1 MSKTTQENPAVEN
14 SATET
19 VSKPST
25 RTKRSTKNTDT
36 ATGTEKSPTKTSRT
50 RSTPARAKNTTSSE
64 KDLISTTQT
73 SVLQEPNM
81 SQNTVR
87 RVAIIGGNRIPFAR
101 SNGAYFTAS
110 NTDMF
115 TATLNGLVERFN
127 LQGQRLG
134 EVVAGAVLKHS
145 RDFNMTRECV
155 LNTALAPET
164 PAYDIQQACGTG
176 LQAAFLVANKI
187 ALGQIEVGIAG
198 GVDTTSDAPIAFGDG
213 LRKALLELNI
223 AKTAKD
229 RLKALTKI
237 NVKDLMDAPK
247 NGEPR
252 TGLSMGDHQA
262 ITTLEWG
269 ISREAQDELAA
280 SSHQKMAAA
289 YEEGFFDDLITPF
302 LDLKRDNN
310 LRADSSVE
318 KLAKL
323 KPAFGKGDARTMT
336 AGNSTPLTDG
346 ASCVLLASEE
356 WAKANGHEV
365 LAYLTF
371 QETAA
376 VDFVEKKEGLLM
388 APAYAVPRMLERAGL
403 KLQDFD
409 YYEIHEAFASQVL
422 STLKAWEDPK
432 FCKERLGLDAPLG
445 SIDRAKL
452 NVKGS
457 SLAAG
462 HPFAATGGRII
473 ATAAKLIAQ
482 KGSGRVLVSICA
494 AGGQGVTAII
504 EK

>member
-1 MSKTTQENPAVEN
+1 MSKTTQENPAVDN

-19 VSKPST
+19 VSKPSKST
-25 RTKRSTKNTDT
+25 ARTTKTSGT
-36 ATGTEKSPTKTSRT
+36 AATPADAAPKTSRT
-50 RSTPARAKNTTSSE
+50 RSTSARSKTTA
-64 KDLISTTQT
+64 STTITPESTLQT
-73 SVLQEPNM
+73 SVQQDNTM

-110 NTDMF
+110 NSDMF
-115 TATLNGLVERFN
+115 TAALNGLIERFN

-155 LNTALAPET
+155 LNTELAPET

-176 LQAAFLVANKI
+176 LQAAFQIANKI

-198 GVDTTSDAPIAFGDG
+198 GVDTTSDAPISFGDG

-229 RLKALTKI
+229 RFKALTKI

-262 ITTLEWG
+262 ITALEWG

-302 LDLKRDNN
+302 LGLERDNN

-356 WAKANGHEV
+356 WAKANGHEI

-403 KLQDFD
+403 TLQDFD

-445 SIDRAKL
+445 SIDRSKL

-462 HPFAATGGRII
+462 HPFAATGGRLI
-473 ATAAKLIAQ
+473 ATAAKLINQ